1 MKQYKVRLF
10 GKEIFGEHLIP
21 FDKEP
26 TADQVNEAVALLINE
41 GIMKLE
47 RDVGFYSKN
56 SWTLT
61 YEEVKE

>member
-10 GKEIFGEHLIP
+10 GKGILGEHLIP

-26 TADQVNEAVALLINE
+26 TADQVNEAVAFLINE

-47 RDVGFYSKN
+47 IDIGFYSRN

>member
-10 GKEIFGEHLIP
+10 GKGILGEHLIP
-21 FDKEP
+21 FEGEP
-26 TADQVNEAVALLINE
+26 TTDQVNEAVAFLINE

-47 RDVGFYSKN
+47 IDIGFYSRN

>member
-26 TADQVNEAVALLINE
+26 TADQVEDAVALLINE
-41 GIMKLE
+41 GIMILE
-47 RDVGFYSKN
+47 RHVGFYTRN

-61 YEEVKE
+61 YEEVE